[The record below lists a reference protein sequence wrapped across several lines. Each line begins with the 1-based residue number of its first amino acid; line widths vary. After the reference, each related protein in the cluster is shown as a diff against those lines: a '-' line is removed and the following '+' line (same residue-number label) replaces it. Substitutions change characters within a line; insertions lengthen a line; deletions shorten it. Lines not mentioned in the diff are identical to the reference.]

1 MAIPA
6 RGRTSVLPRVAVEN
20 SERLSVWGEAGYG
33 AGEPTLTPAARGG
46 VTIRLPATAH
56 CAAEGAVCT
65 NGGREVSE
73 ALSVT
78 VFRTGLTARFEKVP
92 EEHDGSA
99 FTFDFR
105 FSEAPQGPSYKTMR
119 GSFFHVTNA
128 TIEKANRLVQTLSRG
143 DHQRGRLC
151 RTTSRRVRATRSYAP
166 EAPQGGRGD
175 PVRFI
180 RAALSHTVRD
190 NAVTIKPAV
199 AALGGRYWGRFPLP
213 RAQPTTAQP

>member
-105 FSEAPQGPSYKTMR
+105 FSEAPQG
-119 GSFFHVTNA
+119 A
-128 TIEKANRLVQTLSRG
+128 QLQDDAWLV
-143 DHQRGRLC
+143 
-151 RTTSRRVRATRSYAP
+151 
-166 EAPQGGRGD
+166 
-175 PVRFI
+175 
-180 RAALSHTVRD
+180 
-190 NAVTIKPAV
+190 
-199 AALGGRYWGRFPLP
+199 LP
-213 RAQPTTAQP
+213 RHERHHREGESPRADTVPRGPPTGTFVPHDVNASQGDTKLRAGGAARGAR